1 MNFLAHS
8 FLTFTDEQIVGQFLE
23 DFIRNK
29 DRFSYPAKIG
39 EGITLHREIDTFTD
53 AHPEIR
59 EAKKIFSPLV
69 RLYSGAFVDVSF
81 DYFLARSIGEK
92 ELFAHSQRVYRVLRK
107 HQDIFPPNFL
117 RMLDGMEKDNW
128 LYHYKDESGIGFSFR
143 NVLHKAKYLDK
154 NLAVF
159 EVFLS
164 NKPALEQHYNN
175 FFPDLLSHAK
185 TVNAGFT
192 H

>member
-8 FLTFTDEQIVGQFLE
+8 YLTFTDEQIVGQFLE

-29 DRFSYPAKIG
+29 DRFSFPPKIV
-39 EGITLHREIDTFTD
+39 EGITMHREIDTFTD

-69 RLYSGAFVDVSF
+69 RLYSGAFVDVAF
-81 DYFLARSIGEK
+81 DYFLANSMTDK
-92 ELFAHSQRVYRVLRK
+92 KLFEHSQKVYKVLRK
-107 HQDIFPPNFL
+107 YESIFPGNFS
-117 RMLDGMEKDNW
+117 RMLNGMQKDNW
-128 LYHYKDESGIGFSFR
+128 LYHYKDDSGIAFSFR
-143 NVLHKAKYLDK
+143 NVLNKAKYLDK

-164 NKPALEQHYNN
+164 NKAKLKCHFEN
-175 FFPDLLSHAK
+175 FFPDLQHHVKEL
-185 TVNAGFT
+185 NDGFRS
-192 H
+192 